1 LVNEGLPERIA
12 GKRREPGR
20 GGGLHLPDA
29 WLCFKCENCAARR
42 FVDMCGTLMRRTH
55 GKSLTFGL
63 LESLGQSI
71 VAGEFDTTPFPTEAD
86 LALRFSASRTVAR
99 EAVKM
104 LAAKGLLTS
113 RPRQGTRVEP
123 VAHWNLLDPDVT
135 RWMQERP
142 FTSRVY
148 RDYTEV
154 RLAIEPIAAA
164 LAAKRASPADIRAIR
179 SALQT
184 MEAEAHHH
192 DLALLADIDFHV
204 AILKASGNPFL
215 IQLKELIHTAL
226 TISIAL
232 TNRIAGHTADIG
244 DHAAVL
250 TAIEQGD
257 SAAAEKAMRHLIS
270 ESLDFIN
277 SMPD

>member
-1 LVNEGLPERIA
+1 
-12 GKRREPGR
+12 
-20 GGGLHLPDA
+20 
-29 WLCFKCENCAARR
+29 
-42 FVDMCGTLMRRTH
+42 MRRTH
-55 GKSLTFGL
+55 GMSLTFGL
-63 LESLGQSI
+63 LETLGQSI
-71 VAGEFDTTPFPTEAD
+71 VAGEFDNSPFPTEAE
-86 LALRFSASRTVAR
+86 LAVKYSASRTVAR

-135 RWMQERP
+135 RWMMERP
-142 FTSRVY
+142 FSSKVY

-154 RLAIEPIAAA
+154 RLAIEPIAAS
-164 LAAKRASPADIRAIR
+164 LAAKRASQADLRTIR

-184 MEAEAHHH
+184 MEDQAPHH

-226 TISIAL
+226 TISIGL

-250 TAIEQGD
+250 MAIERGD
-257 SAAAEKAMRHLIS
+257 SEAAENAMRHLIS
-270 ESLDFIN
+270 EALEFID
-277 SMPD
+277 SMED

>member
-1 LVNEGLPERIA
+1 
-12 GKRREPGR
+12 
-20 GGGLHLPDA
+20 
-29 WLCFKCENCAARR
+29 
-42 FVDMCGTLMRRTH
+42 MRRTH
-55 GKSLTFGL
+55 GISLTFGL
-63 LESLGQSI
+63 LEILGQSI
-71 VAGEFDTTPFPTEAD
+71 VSGDFDNTPFPTEAE
-86 LALRFSASRTVAR
+86 LAVKYAASRTVAR

-135 RWMQERP
+135 RWMTERP
-142 FTSRVY
+142 FTAKVY

-154 RLAIEPIAAA
+154 RLAIEPVAAS
-164 LAAKRASPADIRAIR
+164 LAATRASQADLRAIR
-179 SALQT
+179 KALET
-184 MEAEAHHH
+184 MAAEAHHH

-226 TISIAL
+226 TISIGL

-270 ESLDFIN
+270 ESLEFID